1 MADQIKMLSDTRKE
15 LLDIVKQV
23 KSMDRDVVI
32 DHIIRVGE
40 VEDILT
46 LTITAYEYEDSRY
59 LLPTD

>member
-1 MADQIKMLSDTRKE
+1 MESDTRKE

-46 LTITAYEYEDSRY
+46 LTITAYEYENN
-59 LLPTD
+59 PTD

>member
-1 MADQIKMLSDTRKE
+1 MADQIKMLSDTRQE
-15 LLDIVKQV
+15 LLAIVKEV

-46 LTITAYEYEDSRY
+46 LTITAYEYENN
-59 LLPTD
+59 PTD